1 MSTDERTEDA
11 SAKPRRTQKMLPM
24 QDGEEVILTAS
35 PSRAANFYKYIYTL
49 GLYGIWRKRDTA
61 VVTSRRLLISR
72 GVFRR
77 EEHSIAISDID
88 SARYT
93 RRGFNSYALVNI
105 GGRAGRRTVEIGPVS
120 SRTARR
126 LVGEIISRR

>member
-1 MSTDERTEDA
+1 MSTDDRTEDT
-11 SAKPRRTQKMLPM
+11 SAKPRRTPKMLPM

-49 GLYGIWRKRDTA
+49 GLYGFWRKRDTA
-61 VVTSRRLLISR
+61 VLTSRRLLISK

-77 EEHSIAISDID
+77 EEHSVSISDID

-93 RRGFNSYALVNI
+93 RRWLNSYALVTI
-105 GGRAGRRTVEIGPVS
+105 GGRARRRTVELGPMS
-120 SRTARR
+120 SRSARR
-126 LVGEIISRR
+126 LVGEILSRT

>member
-1 MSTDERTEDA
+1 MSTDEQAEVAAA
-11 SAKPRRTQKMLPM
+11 SPKRAQKMLPM
-24 QDGEEVILTAS
+24 QSGEEVILSAS
-35 PSRAANFYKYIYTL
+35 PSRAANLHKYLYTL
-49 GLYGIWRKRDTA
+49 GFYGIWRKRNTA

-93 RRGFNSYALVNI
+93 RRWLNSYALVTI
-105 GGRAGRRTVEIGPVS
+105 GGRARRRTEEIGPMS
-120 SRTARR
+120 ARTARG
-126 LVGEIISRR
+126 LVGEILSRR

>member
-1 MSTDERTEDA
+1 MSSEDQAAPTDAR
-11 SAKPRRTQKMLPM
+11 SRRMLPLR
-24 QDGEEVILTAS
+24 DGEEVILTAS

-61 VVTSRRLLISR
+61 TITTRRLLISR

-77 EEHSIAISDID
+77 DEHSILLADID

-93 RRGFNSYALVNI
+93 RRWFNSYARLTI
-105 GGRAGRRTVEIGPVS
+105 GGRSRRRTEEIGPMS
-120 SRTARR
+120 SRMARR
-126 LVGEIISRR
+126 FVGEILNRR

>member
-1 MSTDERTEDA
+1 MSADERTEGTA
-11 SAKPRRTQKMLPM
+11 ATQRRAAKMLPM

-49 GLYGIWRKRDTA
+49 GLYGFWRKRDTA
-61 VVTSRRLLISR
+61 VVTSKRLLISR

-77 EEHSIAISDID
+77 EEHSISISDID

-93 RRGFNSYALVNI
+93 RSWFNSYALVNV
-105 GGRAGRRTVEIGPVS
+105 GGRARRRTERIGPMS

-126 LVGEIISRR
+126 LVGEILSRR

>member
-1 MSTDERTEDA
+1 MSPDDRGHDPA
-11 SAKPRRTQKMLPM
+11 PSRRREPKMLPM
-24 QDGEEVILTAS
+24 QDGEEIVLTAS
-35 PSRAANFYKYIYTL
+35 PSRAANFYKYIATL

-88 SARYT
+88 GARYT
-93 RRGFNSYALVNI
+93 RRFLNSYAQITI
-105 GGRAGRRTVEIGPVS
+105 GGRARRRTEEIGPMS
-120 SRTARR
+120 ARTARR
-126 LVGEIISRR
+126 LVGEILSRR

>member
-1 MSTDERTEDA
+1 MSSEDKAASTDAR
-11 SAKPRRTQKMLPM
+11 SRRMLPLR
-24 QDGEEVILTAS
+24 DGEEVILVAS

-61 VVTSRRLLISR
+61 TITTRRLLISR

-77 EEHSIAISDID
+77 DEHSILLDDID

-93 RRGFNSYALVNI
+93 RRWLNSYARLTI
-105 GGRAGRRTVEIGPVS
+105 GGRSRRRTEEIGPMS
-120 SRTARR
+120 SRMARR
-126 LVGEIISRR
+126 FVGEILNRR